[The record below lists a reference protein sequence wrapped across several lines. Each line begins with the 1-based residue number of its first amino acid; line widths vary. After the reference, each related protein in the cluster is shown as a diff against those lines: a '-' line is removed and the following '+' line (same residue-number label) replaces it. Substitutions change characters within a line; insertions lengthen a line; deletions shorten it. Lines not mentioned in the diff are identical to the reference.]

1 MEGASQT
8 ASEKD
13 IYLSYLIY
21 IYTCMYIIQ
30 DLHKNTVH
38 AWMLV
43 ESKKELPIRPT

>member
-1 MEGASQT
+1 MEGDSQT

-21 IYTCMYIIQ
+21 IYIYIIQ

-43 ESKKELPIRPT
+43 DSKKELPIRPT